1 MFKIMFKK
9 VYEEQY
15 QDLRSYDVNG
25 VPKLFNK
32 MFEAYTH
39 ISFYVDFID
48 MQTHDY
54 IVVSQEVN
62 NENTT
67 L

>member
-9 VYEEQY
+9 IHEEEY
-15 QDLRSYDVNG
+15 QDLCLNENG

-32 MFEAYTH
+32 MLDAYTH

-48 MQTHDY
+48 MQTCDY
-54 IVVSQEVN
+54 IVVPEEVN
-62 NENTT
+62 NENTNV
-67 L
+67 